1 MDIKELIELILKLNW
16 QTIVAMFAIVWIF
29 TRDLKIT
36 VKAIEK
42 KMDKLETKIDT
53 LEERM
58 FLLSTGKTLAQ
69 AILEEKMKNE
79 EKK

>member
-1 MDIKELIELILKLNW
+1 MDINSIMETFLNLNW
-16 QTIVAMFAIVWIF
+16 QTVIGIFAIVWYF
-29 TRDLKIT
+29 THDLKLSIQHL
-36 VKAIEK
+36 
-42 KMDKLETKIDT
+42 DKRIDT

-79 EKK
+79 RH